1 MELKNHEIT
10 EWPRLEGTCG
20 DHPFW
25 ILKSKFRALNEA
37 PTYELGTQAF
47 I

>member
-1 MELKNHEIT
+1 MELRNHEYT
-10 EWPRLEGTCG
+10 ECPRLEGTCG
-20 DHPFW
+20 DHQLW
-25 ILKSKFRALNEA
+25 ILKSKFRVLNEA